1 MKTHF
6 ALLVL
11 PWSTNVSTDRWE
23 WKSQRTRPNLQEYLA
38 NVTRK
43 SFWLRRLFRQFC
55 VLSTTMFDENMG
67 VVYLVNGSKTTISDK
82 YKWVE
87 IVEKI
92 LILDTAQ
99 EPKDVKVLSVSKTLE
114 MNSYTNV
121 FQWKWFTSESN
132 SSEARSGLYVRN
144 ISNKRKRF
152 LPVSSSSCSVHF
164 LFFPR

>member
-1 MKTHF
+1 
-6 ALLVL
+6 
-11 PWSTNVSTDRWE
+11 
-23 WKSQRTRPNLQEYLA
+23 
-38 NVTRK
+38 
-43 SFWLRRLFRQFC
+43 
-55 VLSTTMFDENMG
+55 MG

-121 FQWKWFTSESN
+121 FQ
-132 SSEARSGLYVRN
+132 
-144 ISNKRKRF
+144 
-152 LPVSSSSCSVHF
+152 
-164 LFFPR
+164 